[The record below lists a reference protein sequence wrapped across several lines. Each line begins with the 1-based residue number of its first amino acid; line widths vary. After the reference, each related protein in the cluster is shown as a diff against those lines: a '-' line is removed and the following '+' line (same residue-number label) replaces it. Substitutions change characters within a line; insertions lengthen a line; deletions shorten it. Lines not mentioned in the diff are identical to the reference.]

1 MISDTL
7 EHDIVVL
14 DRRSTILFLPLYLM
28 KLVRLAFAV
37 CPTTLKR
44 ICRQHG
50 ISRWP
55 SRKIN
60 KVSRSLK
67 KLQGVIDSVQGADG
81 SLRINALA
89 GDIASVAVAAAT
101 GGGSIGKDN
110 IITSSSQAGNWS
122 VSWST
127 PVTHHNNCDG
137 KEQNHDHKLGCK
149 SLLVPKEENYRKHDS
164 CSPQKVLMSMLSAP
178 LLNPSYIESR
188 EDNKDD
194 YVAPKEKI
202 SLLHSCNGA
211 NMTHDHGT
219 TTEASKDMDHHK
231 NVVGNIGYGSN
242 TPHSCPSSSS
252 PSSGVINATMGSGAH
267 LGDVDGSE
275 LASGICP
282 TRGYIGKS
290 HQVSFSGM
298 STKHQVM
305 CRDDSGGSVAPGL
318 ADFLQSRLPIDCGG
332 ETRVHGSH
340 GAIAASK
347 RDHRV
352 TMQGG
357 RSVEIDCD
365 LVSSS
370 NYTNDEEEG
379 EGGDEGKKHEVL
391 KSCHPRNMG
400 TLDSPQFG
408 SSLANGP
415 SDCSSPSS
423 AGVHRSKSSR
433 KNIKRW
439 LIHDDNAVPRVITM
453 KVTFGSDTVRFKLAR
468 SMASFLDLREEVAR
482 RLNVDVGTNFS
493 LKYLDDDQEWMLL
506 ACDADLQESIEV
518 MRLSGGHAIK
528 LMVCT
533 NNL

>member
-1 MISDTL
+1 
-7 EHDIVVL
+7 
-14 DRRSTILFLPLYLM
+14 M

-81 SLRINALA
+81 SLRINALT

-110 IITSSSQAGNWS
+110 ITSSSQAGNWS

-127 PVTHHNNCDG
+127 PVTHNNCDG
-137 KEQNHDHKLGCK
+137 EEHNHDKLGCK

-188 EDNKDD
+188 EDHKDD
-194 YVAPKEKI
+194 HLAPKGN

-211 NMTHDHGT
+211 NMTHDHHGA
-219 TTEASKDMDHHK
+219 EASKNMDHKK
-231 NVVGNIGYGSN
+231 NLVGNIGYGSN
-242 TPHSCPSSSS
+242 TTTHCCPSSSS
-252 PSSGVINATMGSGAH
+252 PSSGVINATMGSGTH

-282 TRGYIGKS
+282 TKGYIGKS

-298 STKHQVM
+298 STKHPVM
-305 CRDDSGGSVAPGL
+305 CRDDSGGSVALGL
-318 ADFLQSRLPIDCGG
+318 TDFLQSRLPNTQPVGCGG
-332 ETRVHGSH
+332 HGSH
-340 GAIAASK
+340 GAMAAAASK
-347 RDHRV
+347 RDLV
-352 TMQGG
+352 TLQGG

-370 NYTNDEEEG
+370 NYTNDEEEE
-379 EGGDEGKKHEVL
+379 EGGDEGKKHEAL
-391 KSCHPRNMG
+391 KSSCHPPRNMMG

-423 AGVHRSKSSR
+423 GVNRSNSSR
-433 KNIKRW
+433 RKNKRW
-439 LIHDDNAVPRVITM
+439 FIHGDSVPRVITM

-468 SMASFLDLREEVAR
+468 SMASFLDLRDEVAR
-482 RLNVDVGTNFS
+482 RLNVDVGMNFS

-533 NNL
+533 KD